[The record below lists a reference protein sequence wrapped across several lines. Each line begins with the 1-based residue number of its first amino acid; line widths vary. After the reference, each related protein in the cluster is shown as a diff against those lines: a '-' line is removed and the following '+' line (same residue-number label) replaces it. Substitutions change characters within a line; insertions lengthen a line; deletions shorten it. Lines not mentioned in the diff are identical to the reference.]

1 MLWSVLIDQELE
13 HMVELLQQRCS
24 KLEGSH
30 GQSSETAQTSPFTDF
45 SQSTLPVS
53 SSNHEGASSSPLIQ
67 GTQTDHPNAAHI
79 MEYWIIYTVK
89 CESMY
94 KILHVAT
101 LGLQISRIKDN
112 PGAADPS
119 FQAILFAIYLAALT
133 SIEPEEV
140 MSRFADLK
148 EILMARYQKAL
159 HTRIVQLDAAGKS
172 SIELVQSMLIY
183 MVRSTIEHVCFEP
196 RI

>member
-1 MLWSVLIDQELE
+1 
-13 HMVELLQQRCS
+13 MVELLQQRCS

-30 GQSSETAQTSPFTDF
+30 GQSSETSQTSPFTGF

-53 SSNHEGASSSPLIQ
+53 SSNREGASSSPLIQ
-67 GTQTDHPNAAHI
+67 DTQTEHPNATHI

-94 KILHVAT
+94 KILHVPT
-101 LGLQISRIKDN
+101 FGLQISRIKDN
-112 PGAADPS
+112 PGAVDPS
-119 FQAILFAIYLAALT
+119 FQALLFAIYLAALT
-133 SIEPEEV
+133 SIESEEV
-140 MSRFADLK
+140 VSRFADLK
-148 EILMARYQKAL
+148 EMLMARYQKAL

-183 MVRSTIEHVCFEP
+183 MVCSQIQHIYFEP
-196 RI
+196 HI